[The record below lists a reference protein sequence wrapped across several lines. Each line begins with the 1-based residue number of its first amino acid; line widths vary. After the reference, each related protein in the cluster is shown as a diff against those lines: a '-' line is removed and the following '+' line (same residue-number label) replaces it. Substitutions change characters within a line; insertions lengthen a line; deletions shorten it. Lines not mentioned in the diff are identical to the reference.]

1 MFFTADRLLSAVLR
15 LLTFYRDYG
24 ILVLKRC
31 ANARMLQKGVVFM
44 ECPKCHKSVDD
55 DDIFCPNCDTRLR
68 PDKNTSI
75 MKRFKKQNKPL
86 NVEIVGEKNINCLK
100 ASSSLFL

>member
-1 MFFTADRLLSAVLR
+1 
-15 LLTFYRDYG
+15 
-24 ILVLKRC
+24 
-31 ANARMLQKGVVFM
+31 M

-86 NVEIVGEKNINCLK
+86 NVEIVGEKK
-100 ASSSLFL
+100 HR

>member
-1 MFFTADRLLSAVLR
+1 
-15 LLTFYRDYG
+15 
-24 ILVLKRC
+24 
-31 ANARMLQKGVVFM
+31 MLQKGVVSM

>member
-1 MFFTADRLLSAVLR
+1 
-15 LLTFYRDYG
+15 
-24 ILVLKRC
+24 
-31 ANARMLQKGVVFM
+31 M

-86 NVEIVGEKNINCLK
+86 NVEIVGSYNSGGSAPCGACRPYRCEYYKRK
-100 ASSSLFL
+100 G